1 MESKTR
7 LEAALADKGNRIAT
21 ANFVSLFH
29 KRFTEM
35 RIERLH
41 MLQVFNFHR
50 KPKATMLA
58 DFNNF
63 TRARR
68 IYSIAFGSQKVNSTM
83 REFLVRERIEH
94 HFKTALDVVMVLERM
109 QNGNMRRERRISLT
123 DILTYTP
130 YTGAIVG
137 ILIFYSWS
145 YLRQIKRPLDF
156 GITGLCLSKAA
167 LGLLTG
173 SFPGFFIT
181 PEATFSRVIGC
192 IVAALS
198 LVFMYNMITKKR
210 TGVFFDNAWPLLLI
224 TIVVEQ
230 IGWLKYL

>member
-1 MESKTR
+1 MKEEKTQAEES
-7 LEAALADKGNRIAT
+7 LEAFKKRIRKMTLDELYDELDAAEKAESEERIAIVEKRIDELEPIEKKKKELQKEQE
-21 ANFVSLFH
+21 NFKKAITMWPLG
-29 KRFTEM
+29 T
-35 RIERLH
+35 
-41 MLQVFNFHR
+41 VFGG
-50 KPKATMLA
+50 
-58 DFNNF
+58 
-63 TRARR
+63 
-68 IYSIAFGSQKVNSTM
+68 IYVAEQIVYFMQNKQFGSK
-83 REFLVRERIEH
+83 E
-94 HFKTALDVVMVLERM
+94 ALKS
-109 QNGNMRRERRISLT
+109 ISLT

-167 LGLLTG
+167 LGLLTE

-192 IVAALS
+192 IVTTLS